1 MKTINFRGGNI
12 LTIKCAKCKS
22 KIFKYKKIGKGKV
35 LRCWKNR
42 ITRVY
47 EGKEK
52 EGKLICGDCS
62 NVLGELE
69 ENNRG
74 KYYKMIS
81 DQFTYTGKKI
91 TK

>member
-1 MKTINFRGGNI
+1 M
-12 LTIKCAKCKS
+12 
-22 KIFKYKKIGKGKV
+22 GKV

-47 EGKEK
+47 DGKE
-52 EGKLICGDCS
+52 ENEKLICSQCGNDMGI
-62 NVLGELE
+62 LK

-74 KYYKMIS
+74 KYYKMND

-91 TK
+91 PK